1 MVTKKLGADIQITS
15 APNIPNG
22 SVYLRCAKQLQQSID
37 YLHENDAKEYTKG
50 DVQPHEGFPPEIDPI
65 PMVDNLI
72 APVFVPFKH
81 LRNVYA
87 MLFEQCFFLLVIR
100 IVLGFQLFDRLII
113 KLIRD
118 DNILTITNCIFDGS
132 YGIVGTL
139 TDCFNGYH
147 DFLQILNGCNKFF
160 NDFFYIVH
168 ILGDLA

>member
-87 MLFEQCFFLLVIR
+87 MLFEPKFNTHLRLIVAVSVLSSFFLWALCPTNFI
-100 IVLGFQLFDRLII
+100 LFEW
-113 KLIRD
+113 
-118 DNILTITNCIFDGS
+118 
-132 YGIVGTL
+132 
-139 TDCFNGYH
+139 
-147 DFLQILNGCNKFF
+147 
-160 NDFFYIVH
+160 
-168 ILGDLA
+168 